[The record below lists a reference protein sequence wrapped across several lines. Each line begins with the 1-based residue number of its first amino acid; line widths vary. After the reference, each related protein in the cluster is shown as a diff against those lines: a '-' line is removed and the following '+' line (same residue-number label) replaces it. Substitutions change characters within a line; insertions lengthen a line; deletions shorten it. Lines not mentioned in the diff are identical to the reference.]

1 MDVTEIKDYL
11 RKHIVETYLP
21 GEAPENLAD
30 DTPLRTSG
38 ILDSIKTLQ
47 LISHLEEKYGIQ
59 FEAHEAG
66 NLTTFDTI
74 AGIAGIVEQKR

>member
-1 MDVTEIKDYL
+1 MNEIKDYL
-11 RKHIVETYLP
+11 RNYIVATFLP
-21 GEAPENLAD
+21 GESPENLTD

-66 NLTTFDTI
+66 NVATFDTI
-74 AGIAGIVEQKR
+74 DGIAGLVEQKR